1 MRSRRGTTS
10 VRVAVSG
17 ASYGIV
23 IGHGMLDRL
32 PSRLRRAGVGP
43 VIGLVTDT
51 TVARRWL
58 GSVLRVLTRA
68 GWRVITVVLRPGE
81 RQKSLRTVEDVAG
94 KLLSGGMGRDGA
106 VLALGG
112 GVVGDLAGFVAAT
125 FQRGVPVVQMPT
137 TLLAQVDSAIGGKVG
152 VNHPL
157 GKNMI
162 GAFHQ
167 PALVWSD
174 TAMLRTLP
182 RRELVSGLA
191 EVVKYGII
199 RDRRLFGWLE
209 ADLDHVLD
217 LETTALR
224 FLIERS
230 SRIKA
235 RIVAADERESG
246 LRMILN
252 HGHTVGHGLEA
263 AAGFARLRHGEAV
276 LLGMRIEAQMAAWM
290 GLLPERHRE
299 RISVLI
305 DRLPVPRPRLSLS
318 RVLAHMGRDKKNR
331 RGQMRFVLPTSI
343 GRVEVVEQADLRLV
357 ADAIRATLPSI
368 R

>member
-1 MRSRRGTTS
+1 
-10 VRVAVSG
+10 
-17 ASYGIV
+17 
-23 IGHGMLDRL
+23 MLERL
-32 PSRLRRAGVGP
+32 PARLRRAGVGP

-51 TVARRWL
+51 NIARKWL
-58 GSVLRVLTRA
+58 GPVRRLLTRA
-68 GWRVITVVLRPGE
+68 GWRVIAVVLPPGE
-81 RQKSLRTVEDVAG
+81 RQKSLRTVENVTG
-94 KLLSGGMGRDGA
+94 ILLREGLGRDGA
-106 VLALGG
+106 VVAMGG
-112 GVVGDLAGFVAAT
+112 GVIGDLAGLVAAT

-152 VNHPL
+152 VNHAL

-174 TAMLRTLP
+174 SAMLRTLP
-182 RRELVSGLA
+182 PREIVSGLA
-191 EVVKYGII
+191 EVVKCGII
-199 RDRRLFGWLE
+199 RDRRLFHWLE
-209 ADLDHVLD
+209 SDLDRVLD
-217 LETTALR
+217 LETDALR
-224 FLIERS
+224 FIIERS

-235 RIVAADERESG
+235 RVVAADEREHG

-263 AAGFARLRHGEAV
+263 AAGFSRLRHGEAV

-299 RISVLI
+299 RIAVLI

-331 RGQMRFVLPTSI
+331 RGRMRFVLPTSI
-343 GRVEVVEQADLRLV
+343 GRVEVVEQADPRLI
-357 ADAIRATLPSI
+357 ADAIRASLPSV